1 MKRIRIVGL
10 ALVAVFAMSV
20 VASSASAAGPVF
32 YTKAELGSVAPSK
45 IPFTATVGAAFL
57 EGKTSKSKISCTD
70 TAGKGSGA
78 VGETVS
84 AKITENNVTTFTE
97 CETGGIPCTSAGQ
110 ASGIIVTKALKG
122 FLGDVALGKTA
133 GVRLY
138 SQSEGRGAGKLA
150 EFECGAG
157 VAKVVV
163 TGSVIG
169 ALSGSSGK
177 TVAEGKFAATQK
189 LTFTEAGGAQKYTI
203 FAAGTG
209 EGGEV
214 AEQLTSTINGSPEL
228 GGQSVIA
235 TIKATGAGSRLGNTL

>member
-20 VASSASAAGPVF
+20 VASTASAALVF

-45 IPFTATVGAAFL
+45 VKFTATIGAAFL
-57 EGKTSKSKISCTD
+57 EGNKSKSKISCED
-70 TAGKGSGA
+70 LAGSGAGA

-84 AKITENNVTTFTE
+84 AKVTENNITTFTK
-97 CETGGIPCTSAGQ
+97 CKTGEIPCTSAGQ
-110 ASGIIVTKALKG
+110 AEGTIVTKALKG
-122 FLGDVALGKTA
+122 FLGDVLAGKTA

-138 SQSEGRGAGKLA
+138 SQTEGRGAGKLA

-157 VAKVVV
+157 IVKVVV

-169 ALSGSSGK
+169 SLAGSSGK
-177 TVAEGKFAATQK
+177 VVKEGKFATTQK
-189 LTFTEAGGAQKYTI
+189 LTFTEAGGIQKYTI

-209 EGGEV
+209 EEGEK

-235 TIKATGAGSRLGNTL
+235 TIKAEGNNNLGNTL

>member
-20 VASSASAAGPVF
+20 VASTASAAGPVF
-32 YTKAELGSVAPSK
+32 YTKAELGSVAPTHVK
-45 IPFTATVGAAFL
+45 FTATIGAAFL
-57 EGKTSKSKISCTD
+57 EGQKSKSKISCED
-70 TAGKGSGA
+70 TAGSGAGA

-84 AKITENNVTTFTE
+84 AKVAENNVTTFTK
-97 CETGGIPCTSAGQ
+97 CKTGELPCTSAG
-110 ASGIIVTKALKG
+110 SPEGTIVTKTLKA

-133 GVRLY
+133 GERLY
-138 SQSEGRGAGKLA
+138 SQSEGRGGKLA

-157 VAKVVV
+157 IVKVVV

-169 ALSGSSGK
+169 SLSGSSGK
-177 TVAEGKFAATQK
+177 TVKEGKFATTQK
-189 LTFTEAGGAQKYTI
+189 LTFTETGGLQKYTI

-209 EGGEV
+209 EEGEK

-235 TIKATGAGSRLGNTL
+235 TIKAEGNNNLGNTL

>member
-1 MKRIRIVGL
+1 MKRIRIMGL
-10 ALVAVFAMSV
+10 ALVAIFAMSV
-20 VASSASAAGPVF
+20 AASTASAAGPVF

-45 IPFTATVGAAFL
+45 VKFTATIGAAFL
-57 EGKTSKSKISCTD
+57 EGQKSKSKISCED
-70 TAGKGSGA
+70 LAGSGAGA

-84 AKITENNVTTFTE
+84 AKVTENNITTFTKCKSGE
-97 CETGGIPCTSAGQ
+97 LNCTSAGQ
-110 ASGIIVTKALKG
+110 AEGIIVTKALKG
-122 FLGDVALGKTA
+122 FLGDVTLGKVA

-138 SQSEGRGAGKLA
+138 SQSEGRGTGKLA

-157 VAKVVV
+157 IVKVVV

-177 TVAEGKFAATQK
+177 TVAEGKFSTTQK
-189 LTFTEAGGAQKYTI
+189 LTFQEAGGLQKYTI

-209 EGGEV
+209 EEGEK
-214 AEQLTSTINGSPEL
+214 AEQLTSSINGSPEN

-235 TIKATGAGSRLGNTL
+235 TIKATGNNNLGNTL

>member
-20 VASSASAAGPVF
+20 VASTASAAGPVF
-32 YTKAELGSVAPSK
+32 YTKAELGAVAPTK

-70 TAGKGSGA
+70 TAGGGSGA
-78 VGETVS
+78 VGETTS
-84 AKITENNVTTFTE
+84 AKITENNVTTFTG
-97 CETGGIPCTSAGQ
+97 CETGGIPCTSATQ
-110 ASGIIVTKALKG
+110 ASGVIVTKALKG
-122 FLGDVALGKTA
+122 FLGDVTLGKIA

-138 SQSEGRGAGKLA
+138 SQASGRGGVLA

-169 ALSGSSGK
+169 SLSGSSGK
-177 TVAEGKFAATQK
+177 TVAEGKFAASQK
-189 LTFTEAGGAQKYTI
+189 LTFTESAGAQKYTI

-235 TIKATGAGSRLGNTL
+235 TIKATGVGSRLGNTL

>member
-20 VASSASAAGPVF
+20 VASTASAAGPVF

-45 IPFTATVGAAFL
+45 IKFTATIGAAFL

-70 TAGKGSGA
+70 TSGSGAGA

-84 AKITENNVTTFTE
+84 AKVTENNVTTFTG

-110 ASGIIVTKALKG
+110 ATGIIVTKSLKG
-122 FLGDVALGKTA
+122 FLGGISATVA

-138 SQSEGRGAGKLA
+138 SQTEGRGAGKLA

-169 ALSGSSGK
+169 SLSGSSGK
-177 TVAEGKFAATQK
+177 VVKEGKFAATQK
-189 LTFTEAGGAQKYTI
+189 LTFTEAGGAQKYQT
-203 FAAGTG
+203 FAAGLG
-209 EGGEV
+209 EEPETP
-214 AEQLTSTINGSPEL
+214 EQLTSTINGSPEL

-235 TIKATGAGSRLGNTL
+235 TIKGEGNNNLGNTL